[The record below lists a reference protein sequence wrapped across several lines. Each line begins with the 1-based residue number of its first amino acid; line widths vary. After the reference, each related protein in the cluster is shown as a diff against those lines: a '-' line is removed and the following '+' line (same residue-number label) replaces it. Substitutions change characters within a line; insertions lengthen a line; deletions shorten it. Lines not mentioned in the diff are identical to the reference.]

1 MDYLLH
7 CINGP
12 VQFLKILYTS
22 FVFFGG
28 LLLYTSSSNMIS
40 YLILK
45 PKQNLCLKLFKY
57 I

>member
-1 MDYLLH
+1 MDYLLY

-12 VQFLKILYTS
+12 IQFLKILYISFFFVFLLHMYTS
-22 FVFFGG
+22 F
-28 LLLYTSSSNMIS
+28 SNMIS
-40 YLILK
+40 HLILK